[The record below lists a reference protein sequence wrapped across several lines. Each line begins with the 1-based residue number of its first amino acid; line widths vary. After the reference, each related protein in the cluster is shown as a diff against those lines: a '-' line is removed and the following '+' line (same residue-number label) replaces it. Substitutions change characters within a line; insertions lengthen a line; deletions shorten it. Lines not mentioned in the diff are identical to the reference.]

1 MAEKESKIEVE
12 IVTPVKLFFS
22 ESTNMVVVPG
32 GEGDFG
38 VLTGH
43 APIISQV
50 RAGIIDIYNGEKVSA
65 QIFVE
70 GGIAEVT
77 SERCTVLAEDALM
90 VEEID
95 KTVAKER
102 LLKALAAQEG
112 DKDFVDGLNTPEVV
126 AAEAQVSATQS

>member
-1 MAEKESKIEVE
+1 MAEKEGKIEVE
-12 IVTPVKLFFS
+12 IVTPVKLLFS
-22 ESTNMVVVPG
+22 ESTNMVVIPG

-50 RAGIIDIYNGEKVSA
+50 RAGTIDIYKGDKVST

-90 VEEID
+90 VEDID
-95 KTVAKER
+95 KTVAKNR
-102 LLKALAAQEG
+102 LLKARAAQEG
-112 DKDFVDGLNTPEVV
+112 EKGFVDGLDTPEVV
-126 AAEAQVSATQS
+126 AAEAQVSAIQS